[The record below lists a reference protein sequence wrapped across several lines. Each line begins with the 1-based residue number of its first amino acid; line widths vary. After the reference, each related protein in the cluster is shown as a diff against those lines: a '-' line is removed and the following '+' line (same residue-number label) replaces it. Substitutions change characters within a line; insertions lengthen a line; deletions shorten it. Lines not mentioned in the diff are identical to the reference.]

1 MNHPKP
7 INNSEL
13 EQRILQSTKYILY
26 IAQKSLDRT
35 TNEVL
40 SYLYDKSNLEALA
53 SMFRYHAG
61 TITHFGG
68 IQAKAYWCWIDA
80 VFFYLEASNK
90 QNMISAHRQQNL
102 VFAIEELSQLECF
115 VAIGGDHACSSL

>member
-1 MNHPKP
+1 MNHLEPV
-7 INNSEL
+7 NSFEL
-13 EQRILQSTKYILY
+13 EQRILQSTKYLLH
-26 IAQKSLDRT
+26 IAQKCLNSA

-40 SYLYDKSNLEALA
+40 SCFYEKSNLGALA

-80 VFFYLEASNK
+80 VFFYLEATNK
-90 QNMISAHRQQNL
+90 QNMISEHRQRNL
-102 VFAIEELSQLECF
+102 VFAIEELNQLERF
-115 VAIGGDHACSSL
+115 VTIGGDYACSSL